1 MTIPTSQAGYITTMQ
16 QYLASVGLFSYD
28 DVTSTFDAK
37 TRESWQRLCRN
48 NQRDQS
54 PDFFR
59 EPNIGAPDWA
69 NELIEDFQS
78 PYDGEWDFE
87 LDAATYGPDDE
98 IIITVS
104 TSLTGLV
111 GMDIIIFDE
120 TENGPNTGTT
130 LEPVEGEIVVPA
142 YDISTLGLEA
152 GTITIRVAI
161 TPIGGGLSQY
171 KTKTVTL
178 TE

>member
-1 MTIPTSQAGYITTMQ
+1 MQ
-16 QYLASVGLFSYD
+16 QYLASVGLLSYD

-37 TRESWQRLCRN
+37 TRESWQLLCRN

-54 PDFFR
+54 SDFFH

-69 NELIEDFQS
+69 NELIEDFAA
-78 PYDGEWDFE
+78 PYSGEWDFE
-87 LDAATYGPDDE
+87 LDSATYGPNDE
-98 IIITVS
+98 ITITVS

-111 GMDIIIFDE
+111 GLDILVLDE
-120 TENGPNTGTT
+120 NEDGPNTGTSI
-130 LEPVEGEIVVPA
+130 EPVEGEIVVPA
-142 YDISTLGLEA
+142 YDISSLNLAA
-152 GTITIRVAI
+152 GTLTIKVAI

-171 KTKTVTL
+171 KTKTATL